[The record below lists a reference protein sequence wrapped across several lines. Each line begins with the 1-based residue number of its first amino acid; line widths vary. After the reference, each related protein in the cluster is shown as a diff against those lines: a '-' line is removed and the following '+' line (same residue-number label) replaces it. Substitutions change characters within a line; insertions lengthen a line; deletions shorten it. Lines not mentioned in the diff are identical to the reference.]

1 MQQSDLLGTPDVSRS
16 LEAGLRFTT
25 TQYRPASALPPHEHA
40 STNITFV
47 RHGHYRETFEKR
59 ERWCEPDMLIVHP
72 AGERHSNVHGSSGV
86 RLLNVEFDPARARLL
101 NDIAPVLQQPFEQRS
116 NSYSSLADAI
126 EAELNRRDD
135 ASSLALESLILEA
148 FVTAFCD
155 RVSNERN
162 HKWLGRVV
170 EALHDT
176 TERRISMDDL
186 ANIAGVHP
194 VHVAREFR
202 RTFRCTVAGYLR
214 VLRARRACKALASS
228 DLPLSAIAQSA
239 GFADQSHFT
248 RVFRAT
254 IGMSPGAYRQTRKR

>member
-72 AGERHSNVHGSSGV
+72 AGERHSNVHGPSGV

-116 NSYSSLADAI
+116 NSYSRLANAI
-126 EAELNRRDD
+126 ETELHRNDD
-135 ASSLALESLILEA
+135 ASSLALESLVLEA

-162 HKWLGRVV
+162 HKWLSRVV
-170 EALHDT
+170 DALHET

-186 ANIAGVHP
+186 ANVAGVHP

-214 VLRARRACKALASS
+214 VLRARRACEALATS
-228 DLPLSAIAQSA
+228 DLPLSTIAQSA
-239 GFADQSHFT
+239 GFSDQSHFT

-254 IGMSPGAYRQTRKR
+254 IGISPGAYRQTRKR

>member
-1 MQQSDLLGTPDVSRS
+1 VLQSDLLGTPDVSRS
-16 LEAGLRFTT
+16 LETGFRFTT
-25 TQYRPASALPPHEHA
+25 TRYRPESALEQHEHA
-40 STNITFV
+40 STNVTFV

-72 AGERHSNVHGSSGV
+72 AGERHSNIHGPSGV

-116 NSYSSLADAI
+116 DNYSSLADAI
-126 EAELNRRDD
+126 ETELRRNDD

-155 RVSNERN
+155 RVSSERN

-170 EALHDT
+170 DALHET

-186 ANIAGVHP
+186 SNIAGVHP

-214 VLRARRACKALASS
+214 VLRARRACQALAVS
-228 DLPLSAIAQSA
+228 DLPLSEIAQSA

-248 RVFRAT
+248 RVFRST
-254 IGMSPGAYRQTRKR
+254 IGISPGAYRQARKG

>member
-1 MQQSDLLGTPDVSRS
+1 VLQSDLLGTPDFTRS
-16 LEAGLRFTT
+16 LATGFRFTT
-25 TQYRPASALPPHEHA
+25 TRYRPESALEQHEHA
-40 STNITFV
+40 STNVTFV

-72 AGERHSNVHGSSGV
+72 AGERHSNVHGPSGV
-86 RLLNVEFDPARARLL
+86 RLLNVEFDPARARVL

-126 EAELNRRDD
+126 ETELNRNDD
-135 ASSLALESLILEA
+135 ASSIALESLILEA

-155 RVSNERN
+155 RVAHERT

-170 EALHDT
+170 EALHDS
-176 TERRISMDDL
+176 TEQRISMDGL
-186 ANIAGVHP
+186 ADIAGVHP

-202 RTFRCTVAGYLR
+202 RRFRCTVAGYMR
-214 VLRARRACKALASS
+214 VLRAQRACEALAST
-228 DLPLSAIAQSA
+228 DLPLSSIAQSA

-254 IGMSPGAYRQTRKR
+254 IGISPGAYRQTKKR